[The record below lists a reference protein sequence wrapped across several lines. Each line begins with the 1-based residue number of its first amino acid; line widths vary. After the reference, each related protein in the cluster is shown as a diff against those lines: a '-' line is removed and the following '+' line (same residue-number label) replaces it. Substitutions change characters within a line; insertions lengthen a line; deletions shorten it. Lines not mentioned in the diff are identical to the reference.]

1 MREERIKS
9 ILNVISKQN
18 DISLPYLDTLKIVD
32 IKEEQTGDAI
42 LICTV
47 NRGDVS
53 EDVLKKYKN
62 TKRPNKRFTK
72 LRMSFSKSSLLM
84 PSFSNIDLLLLL
96 LLNSKTKSW

>member
-62 TKRPNKRFTK
+62 DEIIIELEFEEITSTRLTIYEKKYYEIFN
-72 LRMSFSKSSLLM
+72 
-84 PSFSNIDLLLLL
+84 
-96 LLNSKTKSW
+96 

>member
-62 TKRPNKRFTK
+62 DEITIELEFEEITSTRLTIYEKK
-72 LRMSFSKSSLLM
+72 
-84 PSFSNIDLLLLL
+84 
-96 LLNSKTKSW
+96 

>member
-42 LICTV
+42 LICAV

-62 TKRPNKRFTK
+62 DEITIELEFEEITSTRLTIYEKK
-72 LRMSFSKSSLLM
+72 
-84 PSFSNIDLLLLL
+84 
-96 LLNSKTKSW
+96 

>member
-9 ILNVISKQN
+9 ILNVICKQN

-62 TKRPNKRFTK
+62 EEITIELEFEEITSTRLTIYEKK
-72 LRMSFSKSSLLM
+72 
-84 PSFSNIDLLLLL
+84 
-96 LLNSKTKSW
+96 

>member
-62 TKRPNKRFTK
+62 EEITIELEFEEITSTRLTIYEKK
-72 LRMSFSKSSLLM
+72 
-84 PSFSNIDLLLLL
+84 
-96 LLNSKTKSW
+96 

>member
-1 MREERIKS
+1 MREERLKS

-42 LICTV
+42 LICAV

-62 TKRPNKRFTK
+62 DEITIELEFEEITSTRLTIYEKK
-72 LRMSFSKSSLLM
+72 
-84 PSFSNIDLLLLL
+84 
-96 LLNSKTKSW
+96 